1 LIDLHYLLDL
11 VNLFLN
17 NLLPIILITG
27 FGYALGHLAKTSPR
41 PLSQVIFYILT
52 PVLVFKL
59 LTHSQLNG
67 EDILRTV
74 GLAVLLTLTIG
85 LLTWASGRALRIE
98 GRLMNAV
105 LLITMFMNAGN
116 FGLPLTMFA
125 FGEDA
130 LAYAGLF
137 FVTTLTLTNTLGVL
151 IASSGTR
158 SLPQA
163 LLELLKLP
171 ATYSLALGLIFL
183 QFKWQLPTAVERT
196 VVLVA
201 DAAIPS
207 MLVLLGLQLH
217 TVRWD
222 GQLKA
227 LGLASAMRL
236 LVAPLF
242 AIGLSRWI
250 GLNGPA
256 YQAVVLESAM
266 PAAVMT
272 TVLATEFDT
281 EPAFV
286 TTVVLVTTLLSPL
299 TLTPLLAL
307 LGA

>member
-116 FGLPLTMFA
+116 FCLPLTMFA

>member
-1 LIDLHYLLDL
+1 MIDLHYLLDL